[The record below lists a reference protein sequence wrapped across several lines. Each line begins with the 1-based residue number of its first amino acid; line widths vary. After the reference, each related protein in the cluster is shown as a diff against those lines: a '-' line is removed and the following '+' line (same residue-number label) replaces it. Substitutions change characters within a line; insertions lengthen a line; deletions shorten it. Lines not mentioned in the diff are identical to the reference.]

1 MKGCFSGA
9 LAFGVLSAAAVLAC
23 AALSLRLRHRAEE
36 SDARMSDRALY
47 ELGKRDAESA
57 KADAGGPLGKMLRGA
72 GIEASPVSCAL
83 CLGTVGAFVAFFAMR
98 ASGLLGAVAGVGL
111 VAAAAAMYVLRA
123 RVKRREL
130 LSQQFVRLVPQLS
143 ASVKSSLTLERAL
156 RVSADHAPEPLR
168 SELMAVLAR
177 VSYGTPL
184 VQALARMAQS
194 TGDADVA
201 ALASAMRI
209 QQRFGGSMGAVL
221 DLIAEHAQG
230 RAVMQQELRSELAG
244 TRMATVV
251 VACAMP
257 AIFAF
262 MFATNQAFSLFYREN
277 PLGWAVLAAAALMEV
292 VGVAACRRITKFS
305 Y

>member
-1 MKGCFSGA
+1 MKGFFSGV
-9 LAFGVLSAAAVLAC
+9 LAFGVLLAAAVLAC
-23 AALSLRLRHRAEE
+23 AALSLRLKHRAEE

-57 KADAGGPLGKMLRGA
+57 KADAEGPLGKMLRGA

-83 CLGTVGAFVAFFAMR
+83 CLGTVGVFVAFFAMR

-123 RVKRREL
+123 RAKRREL

-184 VQALARMAQS
+184 VQALGAVGARA
-194 TGDADVA
+194 GGPARPARPPA
-201 ALASAMRI
+201 ARLRGSASA
-209 QQRFGGSMGAVL
+209 
-221 DLIAEHAQG
+221 
-230 RAVMQQELRSELAG
+230 
-244 TRMATVV
+244 
-251 VACAMP
+251 
-257 AIFAF
+257 
-262 MFATNQAFSLFYREN
+262 
-277 PLGWAVLAAAALMEV
+277 
-292 VGVAACRRITKFS
+292 
-305 Y
+305 

>member
-1 MKGCFSGA
+1 
-9 LAFGVLSAAAVLAC
+9 
-23 AALSLRLRHRAEE
+23 
-36 SDARMSDRALY
+36 
-47 ELGKRDAESA
+47 
-57 KADAGGPLGKMLRGA
+57 
-72 GIEASPVSCAL
+72 
-83 CLGTVGAFVAFFAMR
+83 
-98 ASGLLGAVAGVGL
+98 
-111 VAAAAAMYVLRA
+111 
-123 RVKRREL
+123 
-130 LSQQFVRLVPQLS
+130 
-143 ASVKSSLTLERAL
+143 
-156 RVSADHAPEPLR
+156 
-168 SELMAVLAR
+168 
-177 VSYGTPL
+177 
-184 VQALARMAQS
+184 
-194 TGDADVA
+194 
-201 ALASAMRI
+201 
-209 QQRFGGSMGAVL
+209 MGAVL